1 MAVSGS
7 VSLLL
12 ALLGTASQS
21 GAWCALVG
29 FPLISAQAADEYG
42 VDLSRLAVVPTPAAG
57 WTTAVG
63 ALLDAVDVV
72 ALRSPAASGRG
83 GPPRLVPGDVR
94 RLVSRARTREA
105 VLMPYGEWPGA
116 DVRLTAQ
123 GGHWSGIGAGY
134 GRLRARRVEVRAEGR
149 GAAARPRSAELWL
162 PAVSGGIEVVTPVA
176 ETVQLAG

>member
-1 MAVSGS
+1 VAVSGS

-29 FPLISAQAADEYG
+29 FPLISAEAADEYG
-42 VDLSRLAVVPTPAAG
+42 VDLSRLAIVPEPGAG

-72 ALRSPAASGRG
+72 AARPPSGRAQL
-83 GPPRLVPGDVR
+83 PPGDVR

-105 VLMPYGEWPGA
+105 VLVSYGSWPGA
-116 DVRLTAQ
+116 DVRLTARQ
-123 GGHWSGIGAGY
+123 GQWSGIGQGY
-134 GRLRARRVEVRAEGR
+134 GRLRARRVDVQAEGR
-149 GAAARPRSAELWL
+149 GSAARPRSAELWL
-162 PAVSGGIEVVTPVA
+162 PADDGGVELATPLATVIE
-176 ETVQLAG
+176 LAG